1 MRGLL
6 TKEATQAQYT
16 HGAKNPERISPDA
29 YTFDQF
35 LLDRPGNDAIQLE
48 LLHNYQSNLALYN
61 KWQEYFRSNRPPM
74 LIVWGTGDPIFTVEG
89 AKAFQ
94 RDLSKAELH
103 LLAAGHFALEEAS
116 DEIAERIN
124 SFLG

>member
-1 MRGLL
+1 
-6 TKEATQAQYT
+6 
-16 HGAKNPERISPDA
+16 
-29 YTFDQF
+29 
-35 LLDRPGNDAIQLE
+35 
-48 LLHNYQSNLALYN
+48 
-61 KWQEYFRSNRPPM
+61 M

-94 RDLSKAELH
+94 RDLPKAELH

-124 SFLG
+124 SFLR